1 MDSGHSVSDK
11 LEPDKEKFCV
21 VQGSGQWWVSNTVQ
35 QNFGQ
40 LYVRCWPKYDL
51 TGIWGWTNVL
61 YDLKLRRFR
70 LGVALKTNTW
80 GLVLAGSR
88 EAERITSQIEQGQW
102 TKKQQRKGS
111 VTFNIFSI
119 FSVWLLSSDQYI
131 DIPIKLFS
139 KKMKDWRGPVESC
152 NCNCLTG
159 EKNTI
164 FIQFDR
170 VFYYVHT
177 AFVQRVG
184 GTSDTLNI
192 LIMEEPFRA
201 IFRLHTH
208 NRILHS
214 FSM

>member
-139 KKMKDWRGPVESC
+139 KKNEGLAWSSWVMQLQLPHR
-152 NCNCLTG
+152 G
-159 EKNTI
+159 EKHHIYTI
-164 FIQFDR
+164 WPCLPLCSHSFCTECGCYQWHIKHID
-170 VFYYVHT
+170 H
-177 AFVQRVG
+177 G
-184 GTSDTLNI
+184 GT
-192 LIMEEPFRA
+192 F
-201 IFRLHTH
+201 
-208 NRILHS
+208 
-214 FSM
+214 

>member
-1 MDSGHSVSDK
+1 M
-11 LEPDKEKFCV
+11 
-21 VQGSGQWWVSNTVQ
+21 
-35 QNFGQ
+35 
-40 LYVRCWPKYDL
+40 
-51 TGIWGWTNVL
+51 
-61 YDLKLRRFR
+61 
-70 LGVALKTNTW
+70 ALKTNTW

-139 KKMKDWRGPVESC
+139 KKNEGLAWSSWVMQLQLPHR
-152 NCNCLTG
+152 G
-159 EKNTI
+159 EKHHIYTI
-164 FIQFDR
+164 WPCLLFFCCVLTKLLYR
-170 VFYYVHT
+170 VWVEP
-177 AFVQRVG
+177 
-184 GTSDTLNI
+184 SDTLNI

>member
-21 VQGSGQWWVSNTVQ
+21 VQGSGQWWVSNIVQ

-61 YDLKLRRFR
+61 YDFKLRRFC

-88 EAERITSQIEQGQW
+88 EAERVTSQIEQGQW

-111 VTFNIFSI
+111 VTFNIF
-119 FSVWLLSSDQYI
+119 LSSQFDFCPQINISTFQLNY
-131 DIPIKLFS
+131 FQ
-139 KKMKDWRGPVESC
+139 KMKDWRGPVESC

-177 AFVQRVG
+177 AFVQSVG

>member
-21 VQGSGQWWVSNTVQ
+21 VQGSGQWWVSNIVQ

-61 YDLKLRRFR
+61 YDLKLRRFC

-111 VTFNIFSI
+111 VTFNIF
-119 FSVWLLSSDQYI
+119 LSSQFDFCPQINISTFQLNYF
-131 DIPIKLFS
+131 PKNEGLAWS
-139 KKMKDWRGPVESC
+139 SWVMQLQLPHR
-152 NCNCLTG
+152 G
-159 EKNTI
+159 EKHHIYTI
-164 FIQFDR
+164 WPCLLLCSHSFCTECGWNQWHIKHID
-170 VFYYVHT
+170 H
-177 AFVQRVG
+177 G
-184 GTSDTLNI
+184 GT
-192 LIMEEPFRA
+192 F
-201 IFRLHTH
+201 
-208 NRILHS
+208 
-214 FSM
+214 

>member
-1 MDSGHSVSDK
+1 M
-11 LEPDKEKFCV
+11 
-21 VQGSGQWWVSNTVQ
+21 
-35 QNFGQ
+35 
-40 LYVRCWPKYDL
+40 
-51 TGIWGWTNVL
+51 
-61 YDLKLRRFR
+61 
-70 LGVALKTNTW
+70 ALKTNTW

-131 DIPIKLFS
+131 DIPIKLFP
-139 KKMKDWRGPVESC
+139 KKWRTGVVQLSHATAIATQQCGVKRGKHHHTYTIWPCLLFFCCVLTKLLYRVWVEP
-152 NCNCLTG
+152 
-159 EKNTI
+159 
-164 FIQFDR
+164 
-170 VFYYVHT
+170 
-177 AFVQRVG
+177 
-184 GTSDTLNI
+184 SDTLNI

>member
-21 VQGSGQWWVSNTVQ
+21 VQGSGQWWVSNIVQ

-61 YDLKLRRFR
+61 YDLKLRRFC

-111 VTFNIFSI
+111 VTFNIF
-119 FSVWLLSSDQYI
+119 LSS
-131 DIPIKLFS
+131 
-139 KKMKDWRGPVESC
+139 
-152 NCNCLTG
+152 
-159 EKNTI
+159 
-164 FIQFDR
+164 QFDFCPEINISTFQLNYFPKKWRTGVVQLSHATAIASQGRKTPYLYNLTVSSIMFTQLLYR
-170 VFYYVHT
+170 VWV
-177 AFVQRVG
+177 
-184 GTSDTLNI
+184 
-192 LIMEEPFRA
+192 EPV
-201 IFRLHTH
+201 TH
-208 NRILHS
+208 
-214 FSM
+214 